1 MIIAPK
7 YVLTNENAQ
16 NAITEQFDEYKREKT
31 SRVSRMQF
39 ADKLIEDYFALHL
52 KLPPTG
58 VLDRLAT
65 LILQDEIADATP
77 WKSRNNEY
85 HIQSP
90 REELDYYKGLV
101 AKNVP
106 ESVATDGADY
116 RLPTRRQRTPSE
128 NAHIDREMGG
138 KRRNDYKSSS
148 STLI

>member
-7 YVLTNENAQ
+7 YILTNQNAQ
-16 NAITEQFDEYKREKT
+16 DAITKQFDAYKREKT
-31 SRVSRMQF
+31 SRDSRMQF
-39 ADKLIEDYFALHL
+39 ANNLVEDYFALHL
-52 KLPPTG
+52 RVPPTG

-65 LILQDEIADATP
+65 LILQDELADATP

-90 REELDYYKGLV
+90 REELDYHKGLV

-106 ESVATDGADY
+106 ESIATDGNDY

-128 NAHIDREMGG
+128 NAHMDREMGG

-148 STLI
+148 STSV

>member
-1 MIIAPK
+1 MIIAPE
-7 YVLTNENAQ
+7 YVLSNENAH
-16 NAITEQFDEYKREKT
+16 NAITEQFDEYKSVKT
-31 SRVSRMQF
+31 SRESRMVF
-39 ADKLIEDYFALHL
+39 ADDLVEDYLGLHL
-52 KLPPTG
+52 KIPPVG

-90 REELDYYKGLV
+90 REELDYHKGLV
-101 AKNVP
+101 AKDVP
-106 ESVATDGADY
+106 ESLATDGLDY

-138 KRRNDYKSSS
+138 KRRNDYKSSP
-148 STLI
+148 STSI